1 MGTVIKTSLADDP
14 DVFEV
19 MGMMG
24 LAALAEDG
32 LPADLI
38 ILTLSNK
45 DGNDEAPTVSTI
57 EVDYCANEGEFTLTA
72 QAKVSH
78 LFIHDCQMHGDLQG
92 LTLIINV

>member
-1 MGTVIKTSLADDP
+1 MGTVVKTSLADDP

-38 ILTLSNK
+38 VLTLSNK
-45 DGNDEAPTVSTI
+45 DGNNEAPTVSTI
-57 EVDYCANEGEFTLTA
+57 EVDYCANEGEFTLRA

-78 LFIHDCQMHGDLQG
+78 LFVHDCSVHGDLQG
-92 LTLIINV
+92 LIVNV